1 MEASSGGGGSRMFV
15 RRVPASTETEAARV
29 LDVLRYASSV
39 QSPERWGKPPRTPR
53 RVPLPRVRIDA
64 TRARFR
70 GCGGPFRASDP
81 SRRDHSGR
89 ERPSRGGRSSTA
101 GGRAFRAAPGGRKAG
116 SLTSDPT
123 AWSGPGASLLRRQA
137 TRAPERTP
145 GRARTFSECPRKRT
159 SGSSAAEKVDPGGL
173 ARIHF
178 GKGSWYGPVESSR
191 DHRGTEEK
199 SRSGV
204 SPHSCRKLLCGQHL
218 SASTIYV
225 SHAPAH
231 AP

>member
-1 MEASSGGGGSRMFV
+1 MDVEPVNLSGNAAAGSSAVSAIRSGPPTLPGGII
-15 RRVPASTETEAARV
+15 
-29 LDVLRYASSV
+29 LDVSD
-39 QSPERWGKPPRTPR
+39 PPAAVDPLPSAGEPF
-53 RVPLPRVRIDA
+53 VPL
-64 TRARFR
+64 RA
-70 GCGGPFRASDP
+70 AE
-81 SRRDHSGR
+81 RR
-89 ERPSRGGRSSTA
+89 GRSRHA
-101 GGRAFRAAPGGRKAG
+101 
-116 SLTSDPT
+116 PT